1 MEIRKTIFHAA
12 VSCGNRSP
20 GAGKNLHAK
29 FDFYA
34 ILESFSQIANS
45 QMKWVSFGLT
55 KSITHS

>member
-12 VSCGNRSP
+12 VRCGNRSP

-34 ILESFSQIANS
+34 ILESFS
-45 QMKWVSFGLT
+45 
-55 KSITHS
+55 HSHNVGQK